1 MIRGLYTAVSGL
13 ITQEAK
19 QQVITGNIANA
30 NTNGFKADNLSIKK
44 FNDVLIQNYDNIVN
58 GKNVRNVI
66 GGLSLGS
73 EIDETNTD
81 FTQGMLQQTDNPTDF
96 AIDGRGFFSV
106 LRQDNNGND
115 RVYYT
120 RDGKFHV
127 NARGYLVT
135 DNGDYVLGINKINGK
150 SEPIKADNAKITSD
164 SSNNIYLDG
173 KTTYQFNVVDFNDYT
188 KLKKFGDNLY
198 SGQPNGNTDIVVK
211 QNMVEKSNVNVI
223 NEMVNMMTVMRSFES
238 NQKVIQAMDET
249 LGKTVNEVGS
259 VR

>member
-30 NTNGFKADNLSIKK
+30 NTTGFKSDNLSIKK
-44 FNDVLIQNYDNIVN
+44 FDDVLIQNYDKIVN

-66 GGLSLGS
+66 GGLSMGS
-73 EIDETNTD
+73 QIDETNTD
-81 FTQGMLQQTDNPTDF
+81 FTQGMLQETGKTTDF

-106 LRQDNNGND
+106 LRQDTNGNGQ
-115 RVYYT
+115 VYYT
-120 RDGKFHV
+120 RDGNFHV

-135 DNGDYVLGINKINGK
+135 DNGDYVLGINKVTGE
-150 SEPIKADNAKITSD
+150 SEPIKADNTNITSD
-164 SSNNIYLDG
+164 SNNNIYLNG
-173 KTTYQFNVVDFNDYT
+173 SLTYQFNVVDFNDYT
-188 KLKKFGDNLY
+188 QLKKIGDSLY
-198 SGQPNGNTDIVVK
+198 SGQPNGNTDIAVK
-211 QNMVEKSNVNVI
+211 QNMLEKSNVNVI
-223 NEMVNMMTVMRSFES
+223 SEMINMMTVMRSFES

>member
-30 NTNGFKADNLSIKK
+30 NTTGFKSDNLSIKK
-44 FNDVLIQNYDNIVN
+44 FDDVLIQNYDKIVN

-66 GGLSLGS
+66 GGLSMGS
-73 EIDETNTD
+73 VIDETNTD
-81 FTQGMLQQTDNPTDF
+81 FAQGMLQQTDKATDF

-106 LRQDNNGND
+106 LRQDNNQ
-115 RVYYT
+115 VYYT

-127 NARGYLVT
+127 NAKGYLVT
-135 DNGDYVLGINKINGK
+135 DNGDYVLGTNRATGA
-150 SEPIKADNAKITSD
+150 SEPVKVENSKITTD
-164 SSNNIYLDG
+164 FNNNIYLNG
-173 KTTYQFNVVDFNDYT
+173 SLTYNFNVVDFDDYT
-188 KLKKFGDNLY
+188 QLKKLGDNLY
-198 SGQPNGNTDIVVK
+198 SGQPNNNTDISVK
-211 QNMVEKSNVNVI
+211 QNMLEKSNVNVI
-223 NEMVNMMTVMRSFES
+223 NEMINMMTVMRSFES